1 MYNLINDFRLL
12 SAPPTEALVK
22 REEQVKSI
30 IQQMG
35 DKYRLH
41 NLVQRKTK

>member
-1 MYNLINDFRLL
+1 MYNIINNFIKL
-12 SAPPTEALVK
+12 SPPPADAIAK

-35 DKYRLH
+35 HKYRLSRH
-41 NLVQRKTK
+41 MPKIQ